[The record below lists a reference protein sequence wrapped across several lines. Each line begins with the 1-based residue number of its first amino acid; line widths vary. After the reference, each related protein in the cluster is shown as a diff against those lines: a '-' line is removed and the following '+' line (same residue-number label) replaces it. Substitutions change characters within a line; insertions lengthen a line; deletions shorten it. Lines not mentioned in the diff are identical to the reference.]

1 MDISHRRLPRVDILA
16 ISGRMSAPEAQELQA
31 KIDQLLAEG
40 RVCLVLDVAGLEFMS
55 SPGLRVMIE
64 ARRKAQGARAEG
76 GGHGDLRLAGA
87 NPYIKEILARTGFTS
102 FFPVYEEVVEA
113 VASY

>member
-16 ISGRMSAPEAQELQA
+16 LSGRMSAPEAHELQA
-31 KIDQLLAEG
+31 KIDELFGEG
-40 RVCLVLDVAGLEFMS
+40 RVRLVLDVTGLEFMS

-64 ARRKAQGARAEG
+64 ARRKAQSARAQG

-87 NPYIKEILARTGFTS
+87 STYINEVLARTGFTS
-102 FFPVYEEVVEA
+102 FFPVYEEVVDA
-113 VASY
+113 VGSY